1 MRYLLVDAH
10 SVIFAWPELRRI
22 HQHRQ
27 ESGRDELIKRLTLF
41 QDSSEYRVIAVFDGS
56 GPSTTSTSAPSGI
69 QVFYSSGRKTADS
82 VIERLCA
89 KYGSVHDLTVVTDD
103 RMEQQTAITFGALA
117 VSVETFLKWASE
129 AEKETCRLIKK
140 NRAKRPG

>member
-27 ESGRDELIKRLTLF
+27 ESGRDELVRKLTLF
-41 QDSSEYRVIAVFDGS
+41 QDSSEYRVIAVFDGV
-56 GPSTTSTSAPSGI
+56 GPSTTSASAPGGI

-89 KYGSVHDLTVVTDD
+89 KYGSVHDLTVVTNDL
-103 RMEQQTAITFGALA
+103 MEQQTAITFGALA
-117 VSVETFLKWASE
+117 VSVETFLSWASE
-129 AEKETCRLIKK
+129 AEKETYRFIKK